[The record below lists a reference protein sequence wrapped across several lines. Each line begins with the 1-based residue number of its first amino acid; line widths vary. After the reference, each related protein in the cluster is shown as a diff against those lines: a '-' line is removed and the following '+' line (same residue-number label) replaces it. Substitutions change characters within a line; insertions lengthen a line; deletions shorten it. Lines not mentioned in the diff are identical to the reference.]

1 MKWTPVFLLR
11 CSRACIL
18 NAAISSIACRCLRP
32 WREHVEATSFSRYVR
47 LRLDNVV
54 RGCVSFVFA
63 WRCILYCG
71 WLACLLS
78 VVEVC
83 VCRCALVVWLI
94 ALAWSIAQIERL
106 IWVILCSRARYRGR
120 CLLRAR
126 VCVCVGSISI
136 GPDIRQDYPLNLSI
150 LISGGKE
157 TN

>member
-71 WLACLLS
+71 WFASLLS

-83 VCRCALVVWLI
+83 VCRCALAVWLTLVDCADRETDLGNSVLQSTLPSSLSFAI
-94 ALAWSIAQIERL
+94 
-106 IWVILCSRARYRGR
+106 
-120 CLLRAR
+120 LRAR